1 MRTALLITGIA
12 GLLAISGLPAAAAGL
27 GHGAPGANG
36 PAVTLIVEND
46 NGGWLSGNQPPYN
59 SDYRN
64 STRNRDWQDQN
75 DSNSGAWRSDNRWR
89 NSSGNGNPAW
99 NGPWQDRHDAIF
111 PGQGWRFG
119 NHDQHDNRRQMS
131 DNDLR
136 HSLTQQHYRDFNH
149 GKFNNGYY
157 IVNAT
162 DYRGRDVRLTVDAFS
177 GYLINVQRRD
187 R

>member
-1 MRTALLITGIA
+1 MRTTLLITGLA
-12 GLLAISGLPAAAAGL
+12 GFLVLGALPATAAGP
-27 GHGAPGANG
+27 GHEAPGANG
-36 PAVTLIVEND
+36 SGGYIVSDGNND
-46 NGGWLSGNQPPYN
+46 WRYDNNSPYGPRYGQA
-59 SDYRN
+59 SPD
-64 STRNRDWQDQN
+64 RDWQSRD

-89 NSSGNGNPAW
+89 DGSGNGNPAW

-131 DNDLR
+131 DNDIR
-136 HSLTQQHYRDFNH
+136 HRLTQQNYRDFNH
-149 GKFNNGYY
+149 GNFNNGYY